1 MKKMLFTLMG
11 IAVMAAAVSCK
22 KKKDEPAAQV
32 SKMLIGTKW
41 KVSAQTVS
49 PAVDLNGDGQA
60 DTDVFALQPACSKDD
75 YLVFSEG
82 GSFQFY
88 EGAVKC
94 TEENHTAGTWVLF
107 NNDKSIRITDEDG
120 TFEAQILSISAGTL
134 SYKFNEEING
144 QTVTITE
151 TRVKS

>member
-1 MKKMLFTLMG
+1 MG

-22 KKKDEPAAQV
+22 KKKDEGPGVQV
-32 SKMLIGTKW
+32 SKMLTGSKW
-41 KVSAQTVS
+41 KVTAQTVS

-82 GSFQFY
+82 GAFQFY

-120 TFEAQILSISAGTL
+120 TFEAQILTINTGTL
-134 SYKFNEEING
+134 SYKFTEVING